1 LTLLSVLS
9 CGDDPDV
16 RTMEIMRDML
26 TREGPLNQGQFRK
39 LITEKLEVGKDKS
52 LKLIRKGT
60 GTY

>member
-1 LTLLSVLS
+1 
-9 CGDDPDV
+9 
-16 RTMEIMRDML
+16 MRDML

-60 GTY
+60 GTYWEKTRKEENNAMQYSAL

>member
-1 LTLLSVLS
+1 
-9 CGDDPDV
+9 
-16 RTMEIMRDML
+16 MEIMRDML